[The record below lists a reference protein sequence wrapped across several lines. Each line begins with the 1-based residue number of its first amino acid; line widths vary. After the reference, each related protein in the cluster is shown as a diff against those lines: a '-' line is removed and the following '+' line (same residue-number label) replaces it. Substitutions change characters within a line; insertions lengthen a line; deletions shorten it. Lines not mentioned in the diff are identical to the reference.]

1 MEGDIQDKPIV
12 PAPGLSLLE
21 LYFICHLGALK
32 FVHLWLVQVL

>member
-1 MEGDIQDKPIV
+1 MEGDIQDEPIV